1 MNFVKK
7 DIPIRQRKKQNFE
20 PNKIEK
26 WAMKSSEDIIL
37 SKRLGLL
44 FETKI
49 ANNMLDQPKPQI
61 LNAKK

>member
-37 SKRLGLL
+37 SKKLGLL
-44 FETKI
+44 FETEI